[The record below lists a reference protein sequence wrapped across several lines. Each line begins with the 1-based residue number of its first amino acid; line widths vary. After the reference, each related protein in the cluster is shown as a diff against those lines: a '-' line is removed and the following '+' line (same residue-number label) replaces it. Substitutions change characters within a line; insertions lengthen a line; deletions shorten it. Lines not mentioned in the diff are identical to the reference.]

1 MMRQYFARRR
11 RGGTNPL
18 GVGVIAV
25 GSVYYLQDATYF
37 RDRSARG
44 RAVRKEPWMVEAFLD
59 GELHASRRDR
69 DGGSW
74 ESTYVSG
81 RCDLAV
87 VRSPRDG
94 RRRTVAV
101 HLLLLHDDLGLTRG
115 ITGYPTVPDMRFH
128 RHRPPAARLPALR
141 PCTA

>member
-25 GSVYYLQDATYF
+25 GGIYYVQDAAYF
-37 RDRSARG
+37 RDRHACR
-44 RAVRKEPWMVEAFLD
+44 RAVRKEPWIVEAFLNAM
-59 GELHASRRDR
+59 LHASRRDR

-87 VRSPRDG
+87 VRSLRDG

-115 ITGYPTVPDMRFH
+115 ITGYPTVPDMRFY
-128 RHRPPAARLPALR
+128 RHRPPAARLPVLR

>member
-25 GSVYYLQDATYF
+25 GGIYYVQDAAYF
-37 RDRSARG
+37 RDRHACC
-44 RAVRKEPWMVEAFLD
+44 RAVRKEPWIVEAFLNAM
-59 GELHASRRDR
+59 LHASWCDR

-87 VRSPRDG
+87 VRSLRDG

-115 ITGYPTVPDMRFH
+115 ITGYPTVPDMRFY

-141 PCTA
+141 PCMA